1 MVLIMLVLTT
11 YLFIIIII
19 GLCSLILNI
28 IYCFLLQI
36 GKAIS
41 VVNLEFVLEGDIE
54 FAGCDFIIV
63 KIILIYILKKVV
75 QGIGVIKVI

>member
-1 MVLIMLVLTT
+1 MLVLTT
-11 YLFIIIII
+11 YLLFIIII
-19 GLCSLILNI
+19 GLCSLILNT
-28 IYCFLLQI
+28 IYCFPQQI
-36 GKAIS
+36 CKAIS

-75 QGIGVIKVI
+75 QGRGVIKVI